1 MWKRL
6 LVNVTLPC
14 IVLVSANLAE
24 IENVVAAPAFHGA
37 LAALCKLCLQ
47 ATPGSLLNAAQRE
60 ATGKVGNIRR
70 TFFCM

>member
-24 IENVVAAPAFHGA
+24 IENVVAAPAFHRA
-37 LAALCKLCLQ
+37 LAALSKLCLQ
-47 ATPGSLLNAAQRE
+47 APPGSLLNAA
-60 ATGKVGNIRR
+60 
-70 TFFCM
+70 